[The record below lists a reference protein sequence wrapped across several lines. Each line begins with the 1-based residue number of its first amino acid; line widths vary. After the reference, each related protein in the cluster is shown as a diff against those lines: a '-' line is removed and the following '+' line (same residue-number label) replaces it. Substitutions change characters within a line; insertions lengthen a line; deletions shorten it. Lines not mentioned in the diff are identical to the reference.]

1 MSTPAKRGRPP
12 RHPIDVLRTKIWF
25 ASLKKISKLPS
36 GYAIEMAI
44 CPVRQAGKS
53 DGNPRPRKFAAYAKG
68 QRIPQRKGGKPGS
81 VDLAEVRFP
90 GSAAAFDSAIWHL
103 LTCESVDREWI
114 YSALRNLSWVSAAL
128 VGRQGVLR
136 HPRQFHEGLA
146 GLLSDLPACMETLA
160 AALLFWRLAETI
172 ADAELRQQAIDSY
185 LMLQPDLEALPE
197 LAGDLARELFQA
209 IDTNFPH
216 WVYSGARRDEIVVL
230 TNELRTF
237 RAGQALT
244 RRDINLRIA
253 ELREGRAH

>member
-90 GSAAAFDSAIWHL
+90 G
-103 LTCESVDREWI
+103 
-114 YSALRNLSWVSAAL
+114 SAAL